1 MKTKIMDGANVMNG
15 QGVVM
20 SLNLLGALTWMPN
33 SRYDSCWF
41 DEIVSISTLAKSY
54 EQNANDVDL
63 FSTK

>member
-1 MKTKIMDGANVMNG
+1 MKTKIMDGANIMNG
-15 QGVVM
+15 RGVVM
-20 SLNLLGALTWMPN
+20 SLNLLGALTWMQN

-41 DEIVSISTLAKSY
+41 DKIVSISTLAKSY

>member
-20 SLNLLGALTWMPN
+20 SLKLFGALTWMPN